1 MQRAPRAIVPEERV
15 EVEALD
21 VRPATTHALHDP
33 PSVQGPGHWPYILS
47 AALAVAAA
55 VASGLSV
62 ARPSLL
68 MGVAGSNGNM
78 RGTAVVVFVVGVPV
92 LILAMI
98 GASRG
103 SARAFVVWLGTLGYL
118 LYQAVLFCFA
128 TPFNNL
134 FLIYVAYLSLAV
146 WSIVLLLRG
155 ADLDAF
161 GARLSPKTPIRYVA
175 GFALVVVVLNA
186 TAWLAG
192 IVPTV
197 FSDDPGEFLT
207 ETGLLTNPVYI
218 QDLAIWLPLLATSA
232 VAAWRHQIWGQLI
245 TAAMLALFV
254 LESISISV
262 DQWFG
267 SHADPGS
274 SASSMTMVP
283 VFAAVSLVTVV
294 PLVVFLRNLDRTS

>member
-1 MQRAPRAIVPEERV
+1 MKT
-15 EVEALD
+15 LD
-21 VRPATTHALHDP
+21 VRPATSRLWHDP
-33 PSVQGPGHWPYILS
+33 PSVQRPGHWPYILS
-47 AALAVAAA
+47 AALGVAAA

-62 ARPSLL
+62 AWPSLL
-68 MGVAGSNGNM
+68 KGVAGSNGNL
-78 RGTAVVVFVVGVPV
+78 RGTAVVVLVVGVPV

-128 TPFNNL
+128 TPFNSL
-134 FLIYVAYLSLAV
+134 FLIYLAHLSLAV

-155 ADLDAF
+155 TDLDAF
-161 GARLSPKTPIRYVA
+161 GARLSPRTPIRYVA
-175 GFALVVVVLNA
+175 GFALVVVVLNTA
-186 TAWLAG
+186 AWLAG
-192 IVPTV
+192 IVPAV

-207 ETGLLTNPVYI
+207 DSGLLTNPVYI

-267 SHADPGS
+267 SQADPGS
-274 SASSMTMVP
+274 SVSSMTMVP
-283 VFAAVSLVTVV
+283 VFAAVSLLTLV

>member
-1 MQRAPRAIVPEERV
+1 M
-15 EVEALD
+15 EALD

-186 TAWLAG
+186 GAWLAG

-197 FSDDPGEFLT
+197 LSDHPGEFLV

-232 VAAWRHQIWGQLI
+232 VGAWRHQVWGKLI
-245 TAAMLALFV
+245 TAAMLTLFV

-267 SHADPGS
+267 SHADPSS

-283 VFAAVSLVTVV
+283 VFAAVSLVTLI
-294 PLVVFLRNLDRTS
+294 PLVAFLRALDG